1 MKKFNSTLFC
11 FLFIFTVATAQNPI
25 ILGLD
30 CDGGAYGKGRIFK
43 IDNNYSSVNSL
54 KELAYVEGQMDAWSA
69 NWCLANNGKYYNVIG
84 YSDRHESLIY
94 EFDINS
100 NSYNIVYRFDPN
112 QFTYPIEGLVKAPN
126 GLLYG
131 VTRGGGINGNGVIYS
146 FDPLTKT
153 TNLLHSFDTTVN
165 MPHHAPILAK
175 NNKLYGT
182 YKGRRVSWQND
193 GGIYKFDIQ
202 SNVYSRVHQ
211 FNGYHGA
218 QLSKLVEGVNGDL
231 YGASEDNSNA
241 MVFKFNY
248 VSNSYSQFLVLH
260 NSINYADHFSD
271 LFFYNNFLYITAFH
285 GYNTRIKTSGSV
297 IFKVDA
303 SQNYGSIHSTFQF
316 VDSTQGGRPYGKL
329 YMNSKKELIG
339 TLSTGGPNNTGA
351 IFKIDTNLSSVVVK
365 HPYSKPK
372 RVFNPAGDLI
382 TLNDSTFIGFTSND
396 PEKGNYASYVNK
408 YEHGIGSIYQYNLY
422 TDTLNSIV
430 QYGKSDVGHVPTNN
444 LIEKGNG
451 IFYWS
456 NKRGGANF
464 AGTIVGYNFPTNS
477 IKKYHDVDS
486 NLVDQINVM
495 ISLNNTTLLGLATKD
510 TFNHLFEYHLLN
522 DSFAI
527 VHTFPHWD
535 PETYYPAY
543 GLTKASNG
551 KVYGISKPGLIATV
565 FDIFEYDPITKNTS
579 VVYDLASLGIDLAA
593 MEFQEFNQKLY
604 STYSLASF
612 SSNTIGVME
621 YDYIND
627 SVTLHQYNTSSLN
640 LKFVTP
646 LALHSNN
653 KMYGLVSEQYNT
665 YLIEFDPMQTSP
677 NQFVQKLKVEDYLIR
692 SNGKFLEAS
701 NGKMYFKTSNQQ
713 THRIPA
719 LYLSKIMEYD
729 LLSNSLNTIHSSSNK
744 SNCYDINNFI
754 LFNDIYTSVQD
765 KSKESNINL
774 YPNPANNYIT
784 ITGLSDIN
792 SIEIYNS
799 KGQIMKS
806 ESHKTNQIDVSG
818 FNPGIYIIRV
828 KTEKGIEVKKFVKQ

>member
-1 MKKFNSTLFC
+1 MLTITS
-11 FLFIFTVATAQNPI
+11 AQNPI
-25 ILGLD
+25 IVGLD
-30 CDGGAYGKGRIFK
+30 CDGGVYGKGRLFK
-43 IDNNYSSVNSL
+43 VNNNYSSVNSL
-54 KELAYVEGQMDAWSA
+54 KELAYVEGQMDAWSG

-84 YSDRHESLIY
+84 FTDRHESLIY
-94 EFDINS
+94 EFDITS
-100 NSYNIVYRFDPN
+100 KSYNIVYRFDPR
-112 QFTYPIEGLVKAPN
+112 QFTYPVEGLVKAPN

-131 VTRGGGINGNGVIYS
+131 VTSKGGVHGTGVIYS
-146 FDPLTKT
+146 FDPQSKRA
-153 TNLLHSFDTTVN
+153 NLLHSFDTTVN

-182 YKGRRVSWQND
+182 YKGKRVTWQND
-193 GGIYKFDIQ
+193 GGIYEFDIQ
-202 SNVYSRVHQ
+202 SNSYSRLHQ

-218 QLSKLVEGVNGDL
+218 QLSKIVEGANGDL

-241 MVFKFNY
+241 MIFKYNY
-248 VSNSYSQFLVLH
+248 VSNSYSQFLVFH
-260 NSINYADHFSD
+260 NSINYANHFSD
-271 LFFYNNFLYITAFH
+271 LLYYNNFLYITASH
-285 GYNTRIKTSGSV
+285 GFNARVNASGSI

-303 SQNYGSIHSTFQF
+303 SQNYGFVHSMFQF
-316 VDSTQGGRPYGKL
+316 VDSTHGGRPYGKL

-339 TLSTGGPNNTGA
+339 TLSKGGGNNTGA
-351 IFKIDTNLSSVVVK
+351 IFKIDTNLSSIVIK
-365 HPYSKPK
+365 HPYSKSK

-382 TLNDSTFIGFTSND
+382 SLNDTTFIGFTSND
-396 PEKGNYASYVNK
+396 PKVANYPSYVNK
-408 YEHGIGSIYQYNLY
+408 YEHGIGSIYEYNFY
-422 TDTLNSIV
+422 TDSLNSLV
-430 QYGKSDVGHVPTNN
+430 QFGRSDLGHVPTNN
-444 LIEKGNG
+444 LIENGNG

-464 AGTIVGYNFPTNS
+464 AGTIVGYNFSTNS

-486 NLVDQINVM
+486 NLVDQINVL

-510 TFNHLFEYHLLN
+510 TFNYLFEYDLLN
-522 DSFAI
+522 NSFNI
-527 VHTFPHWD
+527 VHTFHHWD

-551 KVYGISKPGLIATV
+551 KVYGISKPGLVATV
-565 FDIFEYDPITKNTS
+565 FDIFEYDPTTQTTTI
-579 VVYDLASLGIDLAA
+579 VYDLASLGVGSAA

-653 KMYGLVSEQYNT
+653 KMYGLVSELYNT
-665 YLIEFDPMQTSP
+665 YLIEFDPLQTSP
-677 NQFVQKLKVEDYLIR
+677 NQFVQKLKVEDYWIK

-713 THRIPA
+713 TSRIPS

-729 LLSNSLNTIHSSSNK
+729 LISNSLNTIYSSSNK

-754 LFNDIYTSVQD
+754 LFDDIYTNV
-765 KSKESNINL
+765 KEEETEETFVL
-774 YPNPANNYIT
+774 FPNPANDQLAIKG
-784 ITGLSDIN
+784 ISMN
-792 SIEIYNS
+792 SFIEIYNS
-799 KGQIMKS
+799 KGKS
-806 ESHKTNQIDVSG
+806 MQVKSLNTNQINVSDLT
-818 FNPGIYIIRV
+818 PGLYFIRIHS
-828 KTEKGIEVKKFVKQ
+828 EKNSVVKKFIKN